1 MFPNVAYRATVYRT
15 GVSTCSKDALA
26 IYDGGSKSSP
36 MIGRFCD
43 YAIDN
48 AIYKTRGMTNNALF
62 FMENSAIVSTNN
74 ELFLHFETDQDQYFQ
89 ERGFEFEYSVFGK
102 FVKKRIIGNARKY
115 LTSFLE
121 F

>member
-1 MFPNVAYRATVYRT
+1 
-15 GVSTCSKDALA
+15 
-26 IYDGGSKSSP
+26 

-48 AIYKTRGMTNNALF
+48 EIYATRGMTNNALF
-62 FMENSAIVSTNN
+62 FMENSTIVSTNN

-102 FVKKRIIGNARKY
+102 FVKKKNY
-115 LTSFLE
+115 W
-121 F
+121 